1 MASLIMKVLR
11 DKSKYR
17 SNVRQ
22 TQKQKIDDLKT
33 ESVYAYKLKEEFNK
47 QLNKYLDDDDVDYV
61 RIVVPPNYLSVFMKV
76 IYREEFTEY
85 QIKQI
90 SDREFE
96 VSRKEIYL

>member
-1 MASLIMKVLR
+1 MASLIMKVIK

-17 SNVRQ
+17 SNLRQ

-33 ESVYAYKLKEEFNK
+33 ESVYAYKLKEEFDEK
-47 QLNKYLDDDDVDYV
+47 LNEYLDDDDVDYV
-61 RIVVPPNYLSVFMKV
+61 RIVVPKNYLSVFMKV

>member
-1 MASLIMKVLR
+1 MASLIMKVIR

-17 SNVRQ
+17 SNIRQ

-33 ESVYAYKLKEEFNK
+33 ESVYAYKLKEEFNEK
-47 QLNKYLDDDDVDYV
+47 LNNYLDDDNVEYV
-61 RIVVPPNYLSVFMKV
+61 RIVVPKNYISIFMKV

>member
-1 MASLIMKVLR
+1 MASLIMKVIK

-17 SNVRQ
+17 SNIRQ

-33 ESVYAYKLKEEFNK
+33 ESVYAYKLKEEFNEK
-47 QLNKYLDDDDVDYV
+47 LNEYLDDDDVDYV
-61 RIVVPPNYLSVFMKV
+61 RIVVPKNYLSVFMKV